1 MRTYTHTHTHTH
13 AAVEHMKAWGLF
25 QRVGVIEGD
34 TQDEKAKQE
43 AGPEL

>member
-25 QRVGVIEGD
+25 QRVGD